1 MDDKNN
7 IFSGESE
14 LILWPQDTEEVKG
27 VPIVANSLTYSE
39 DDDCEPIVKP
49 APLLFSMDT
58 TSSSKDWF
66 TRLMAGPINKPR
78 NLKYPNKKRP
88 VRVQRKWF
96 NRYVK
101 PRVRSLALH
110 TGSGQMLFFPHLEPR
125 FSLDGLT
132 FKAIAKPSKRNTR
145 LNQIKETK

>member
-7 IFSGESE
+7 IFSGEFKP
-14 LILWPQDTEEVKG
+14 ILWSRDTEEAKG

-39 DDDCEPIVKP
+39 DDDYEPIVKP
-49 APLLFSMDT
+49 EPLSFSIDIPSTSMD
-58 TSSSKDWF
+58 WF
-66 TRLMAGPINKPR
+66 ARLMAGPINKPR

-88 VRVQRKWF
+88 IRVQRKWF

-110 TGSGQMLFFPHLEPR
+110 TVSGKILFFPRLEPR
-125 FSLDGLT
+125 FSLEGLA
-132 FKAIAKPSKRNTR
+132 FKATTNPSKRNTR
-145 LNQIKETK
+145 WNKIKGTK

>member
-27 VPIVANSLTYSE
+27 VPIVADSLTYSDE
-39 DDDCEPIVKP
+39 DDCEPIVKP
-49 APLLFSMDT
+49 EPLSFSIDIPSPSKNLF
-58 TSSSKDWF
+58 
-66 TRLMAGPINKPR
+66 AGLVAEPINKPR

-96 NRYVK
+96 NRYIK

-110 TGSGQMLFFPHLEPR
+110 TSSDKTLFIPHVEPR

-145 LNQIKETK
+145 WNQIKETK

>member
-7 IFSGESE
+7 IFSGECK
-14 LILWPQDTEEVKG
+14 LILWPQDAEEVKEL
-27 VPIVANSLTYSE
+27 PIVADRLTYSE
-39 DDDCEPIVKP
+39 EDDYEPIVKP
-49 APLLFSMDT
+49 EPLSFSIDV
-58 TSSSKDWF
+58 TSPPKVRF
-66 TRLMAGPINKPR
+66 ARLMAEPINKPR

-101 PRVRSLALH
+101 PRVQSLALH
-110 TGSGQMLFFPHLEPR
+110 TGSGQILFFPHLEPR

-145 LNQIKETK
+145 WSQIKGTK